1 MYKKFKGFVTDTAKL
16 VGVFEHGSDDWHAA
30 RSGVG
35 GSDVGAI
42 LGLNPWESAF
52 TRWAKKTGQI
62 SDQIDDNIAMRLG
75 REFEPAI
82 LKMFS
87 DDHPELQ
94 VFSDCG
100 SWVSVERP
108 YATANPDGM
117 FLDADG
123 VWGVV
128 EVKTSRSE
136 WSNGVPAH
144 YRAQV
149 LHYMYVMGVK
159 RAYVVGVV
167 GWDYVEYVIE
177 RDDFE
182 LTANLARIDQWW
194 NCVLTQQQPDWD
206 GSNSTFETMRK
217 LNTSLTRAEETEL
230 GAELGVAL
238 VNAANDLD
246 KAQNT
251 FNELRSITI
260 SQMGSARTAFIELN
274 NERHIVATRQN
285 NKSGI
290 PHLIVKR

>member
-1 MYKKFKGFVTDTAKL
+1 MYKKLVGFVSETAEL
-16 VGVFEHGSDDWHAA
+16 LGVFEHGSPEWHGA

-62 SDQIDDNIAMRLG
+62 SDVVEDNTVMRLG

-87 DDHPELQ
+87 ENHPELK

-100 SWVSVERP
+100 SWQSVERP

-117 FLDADG
+117 FMDANG
-123 VWGVV
+123 SWGIV

-136 WSNGVPAH
+136 WSQGVPAH

-149 LHYMYVMGVK
+149 LHYMYVMGVR
-159 RAYVVGVV
+159 RAYIVGVV
-167 GWDYVEYVIE
+167 GWDLVEHVIE
-177 RDDFE
+177 LDPFE
-182 LTANLARIDQWW
+182 IEANLQKVDAWW
-194 NCVLTQQQPDWD
+194 NCVLTQTQPDWD
-206 GSNSTFETMRK
+206 GSANTFDTVRK
-217 LNTSLTRAEETEL
+217 MNPSMDRVEETEL

-246 KAQNT
+246 KAQAVL
-251 FNELRSITI
+251 NEMKSITV

-274 NERHIVATRQN
+274 GERHVVATRQN

>member
-1 MYKKFKGFVTDTAKL
+1 MYKKLEGFVSDSATL
-16 VGVFEHGSDDWHAA
+16 VGVFEHGSSDWHGA

-52 TRWAKKTGQI
+52 TRWAKKTGKI
-62 SDQIDDNIAMRLG
+62 SDQVADNMAMRLG

-82 LKMFS
+82 LKMFAEN
-87 DDHPELQ
+87 HPELE
-94 VFSDCG
+94 VFDECG
-100 SWVSVERP
+100 SWVSVQRP

-117 FLDADG
+117 FRDAEG
-123 VWGVV
+123 NWGVV
-128 EVKTSRSE
+128 EVKTSRSS
-136 WSNGVPAH
+136 WDNGVPPH

-149 LHYMYVMGVK
+149 LHYLYVMGVRK
-159 RAYVVGVV
+159 AYVVGVV
-167 GWDYVEYVIE
+167 GWDFVVHVIE
-177 RDDFE
+177 LDEFE
-182 LTANLARIDQWW
+182 LQANLARVDAWW
-194 NCVLTQQQPDWD
+194 DCVQKDKQPDWD
-206 GSNSTFETMRK
+206 GSANTFETVRR
-217 LNTSLTRAEETEL
+217 LNPDLDRDEETEL

-246 KAQNT
+246 KAT
-251 FNELRSITI
+251 TVLNELKSVTV

-274 NERHIVATRQN
+274 GERHVVATRQN